1 MLLLAGKMLS
11 HFCLMMLAFCY
22 VRPGP
27 TVPLGIGVILQ
38 GRWGSMGL
46 RQLYFGVLGP
56 MIQQSNDHLYH
67 LSGVNLCS
75 LKGV

>member
-1 MLLLAGKMLS
+1 
-11 HFCLMMLAFCY
+11 
-22 VRPGP
+22 
-27 TVPLGIGVILQ
+27 
-38 GRWGSMGL
+38 MGL

-75 LKGV
+75 LKGVLILGEVHEGLTPFKGGGG

>member
-1 MLLLAGKMLS
+1 
-11 HFCLMMLAFCY
+11 
-22 VRPGP
+22 
-27 TVPLGIGVILQ
+27 
-38 GRWGSMGL
+38 MGL

-75 LKGV
+75 LKGVLILGEVHEGLTPFKGGWGGKSIKAPFVVKSL